1 MSVDAANSLDV
12 PQDELKAI
20 LGEVACD
27 IHGCYVL
34 KSSQNDPFRFV
45 LSLSLSLQK
54 ENKNNYFLLYYK
66 SSKSFQKS
74 DTFHLF
80 TTLVMILFLAEML

>member
-34 KSSQNDPFRFV
+34 KSAQNDPFRF
-45 LSLSLSLQK
+45 SLPPSL
-54 ENKNNYFLLYYK
+54 
-66 SSKSFQKS
+66 SKSFQKS
-74 DTFHLF
+74 NTFHLF